1 MFNVLRRCALAAGV
15 CIAVSPLA
23 AQEPAAAPDS
33 VYDVA
38 HVDVPPGALNA
49 EELGAALYA
58 KYPPR
63 LKAAGVNGTATASM
77 IVGRD
82 GVPAALQVV
91 SSSDSAFH
99 APTLEVVAMLRFSPA
114 LVSGRPVPAR
124 VTQTIGWET
133 CNEPPRPDSTGAY
146 EFSDVETVPHP
157 RNIRRFRSALQR
169 LYPAPLRAANVA
181 GEVYVRFRAEPD
193 GTVSHAHVI
202 ETTDERFNEAT
213 ISAVHELRFTPA
225 RMGGRPVPVWIEMP
239 VAWNARSRPGVPAR
253 APRGNESRSGRRP

>member
-1 MFNVLRRCALAAGV
+1 MLRTIFRFAIGAKVCAAA
-15 CIAVSPLA
+15 APLA
-23 AQEPAAAPDS
+23 AQDPRPGPDG
-33 VYDVA
+33 VYEVA
-38 HVDVPPGALNA
+38 EVEVRPEALNLG
-49 EELGAALYA
+49 ELGAALYA

-63 LKAAGVNGTATASM
+63 LKAAGVNGTATVSM

-99 APTLEVVAMLRFSPA
+99 APTLAVLAMLRFSPA
-114 LVSGRPVPAR
+114 LVSGRPVPVR

-133 CNEPPRPDSTGAY
+133 RNEPPRPDSTGAY

-193 GTVSHAHVI
+193 GRVSHVHVI

-253 APRGNESRSGRRP
+253 APRGLESRSGRRP